1 MSKYNKTVL
10 TQAGLDLAK
19 RANAGQAKFKVT
31 RAVTSAD
38 DLGSTPI
45 QQLERMTEIPN
56 IMQEGKI
63 LDAEEVES
71 DNAVIGVSLRFT
83 NEGLTNGYKI
93 RIIGLYVKEDGQT
106 NDFLYAVSTAVEPEY
121 MPDYNDNVLYRFNT
135 QLYLVIGRAQNV
147 TVVVDDKTV
156 VSVKKFNDFKEE
168 VDKKIEQAGKVKK
181 ARINEGEIVE
191 PDDQGVLNLLVNDV
205 KLNDFPTVIT
215 DLNDLTAAGM
225 YRFSNLTV
233 PEARAIKNNPVIE
246 PISKARSFIKVLE
259 DVGNVVQVVVNVGDG
274 SYVYVRVKI
283 KATSTWTNWSCL
295 NPSQM
300 RDNDIQK
307 LINDEITKLNINQ
320 YATKEELNNIS
331 NKVVNSVNGV
341 KPDSNG
347 NTTIDTVD
355 NITVTTGFDW
365 DTATP
370 TNETRKS
377 NNAWLVDQAVFQG
390 AVTRMNQNRDNAN
403 GRLSLTGGTM
413 NKGSVISWTG
423 QDSTDSHEGNIGGL
437 SWTGGTDTAS
447 IYGDQNNNDNLDLAF
462 DLGDDSSNHFSFRNN
477 GSEVAA
483 IYSNGHFSG
492 TVDWS
497 NVSGRPDVNVAVP
510 LFRRITAGNTW
521 NDILGASNGNTPVL
535 VSIRDEGGANTLG
548 NFSAA
553 VAFGGGDTKGVLN
566 VAYSDHTARI
576 IGGNGN
582 APVWHED
589 IAWKSDIDRLQS
601 IINQQNQTIQSLTTR
616 LTNAENEIR
625 YIKDNYIE
633 GRRFPASQE
642 AQANSWENA
651 NTQRL
656 AFITK

>member
-10 TQAGLDLAK
+10 TQAGIDLAK

-38 DLGSTPI
+38 DFSGTPV

-56 IMQEGKI
+56 IMQNGKI

-83 NEGLTNGYKI
+83 NEGLTSGYKI
-93 RIIGLYVKEDGQT
+93 KIIGLYVQEDGQT
-106 NDFLYAVSTAVEPEY
+106 NDFLYAVTTAVEPEY
-121 MPDYNDNVLYRFNT
+121 MPDFNDNVLYRFNT

-147 TVVVDDKTV
+147 TVVVDDDTV
-156 VSVKKFNDFKEE
+156 VSIKKFNDFKKQMEDALKIKADLSSLDNFYTKKE
-168 VDKKIEQAGKVKK
+168 VNDQIEQAGKVKK

-191 PDDQGVLNLLVNDV
+191 PDDQGVLNLLVDDV
-205 KLNDFPTVIT
+205 KLNDFPTVIA
-215 DLNDLTAAGM
+215 DLNDLTTAGI
-225 YRFSNLTV
+225 YRFSNLTI
-233 PEARAIKNNPVIE
+233 PEARAIKNNPVIA

-283 KATSTWTNWSCL
+283 KATSTWTSWSCL

-365 DTATP
+365 NTATP

-377 NNAWLVDQAVFQG
+377 NNVWLVDQQVFSG
-390 AVTRMNQNRDNAN
+390 AVERMNQNRDNAN
-403 GRLSLTGGTM
+403 GRLSLAGGTM
-413 NKGSVISWTG
+413 NKGATINWNG
-423 QDSTDSHEGNIGGL
+423 QGSTNLHEGNIGGL
-437 SWTGGTDTAS
+437 TWTGGTDSVQLFA
-447 IYGDQNNNDNLDLAF
+447 DNDADDNLDLVVQ
-462 DLGDDSSNHFSFRNN
+462 LGDD
-477 GSEVAA
+477 G
-483 IYSNGHFSG
+483 SNGVIIRNASG
-492 TVDWS
+492 NQVAKVDAAGNITS
-497 NVSGRPDVNVAVP
+497 PTITALLKEITDLKNRLGEDEG
-510 LFRRITAGNTW
+510 RITH
-521 NDILGASNGNTPVL
+521 I
-535 VSIRDEGGANTLG
+535 
-548 NFSAA
+548 
-553 VAFGGGDTKGVLN
+553 
-566 VAYSDHTARI
+566 
-576 IGGNGN
+576 
-582 APVWHED
+582 
-589 IAWKSDIDRLQS
+589 
-601 IINQQNQTIQSLTTR
+601 
-616 LTNAENEIR
+616 EN
-625 YIKDNYIE
+625 NYVE

-642 AQANSWENA
+642 AQAQAWENEKP
-651 NTQRL
+651 TRL
-656 AFITK
+656 AMIEK